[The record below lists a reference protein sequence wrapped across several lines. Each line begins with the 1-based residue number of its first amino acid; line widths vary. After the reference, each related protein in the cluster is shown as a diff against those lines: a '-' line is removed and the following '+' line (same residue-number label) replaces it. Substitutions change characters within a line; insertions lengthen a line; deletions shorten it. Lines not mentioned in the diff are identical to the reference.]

1 MDIKLKNIKYLT
13 GTKVIA
19 VILAW
24 LCFMSAAASGIFLI
38 YNQDV
43 MHNSSYYTTNSF
55 NSEYSRLVHNAIE
68 LQIKLRN
75 EPGIIVS
82 SASQSTVSDNAER
95 YQVIKNRLEGTVNF
109 SYYIK
114 NTATGEVISN
124 VNAADRVA
132 LLKKQP
138 SYLYLKQGVSG
149 NNNLW
154 YQDDIAKM
162 LSGTNYEVHTAVVEP
177 LKPGDAL
184 YEEFTNFSR
193 VKAGIPYMIPAL
205 IASII
210 LGLASFAYLVWAAG
224 RREQSGEV
232 NLLSVDRIYT
242 DVHTL
247 LVFLAAVLSIA
258 IVTEV
263 SNGGTIIMFV
273 GAAIIFGI
281 DLVIGLTYILSMVRQ
296 FKKKQLLRNSLTYK
310 LYSAAKEYVVLAFRG
325 KLFKAW
331 TLLVLLGYGAINGV
345 LFAIFLSTWRYNG
358 AFEFLFSG
366 LLLLGFNIAAVYFA
380 AKSLRSLAQIM
391 EAAKELSSGNLDYN
405 LDTKEMSAAFAGFAE
420 DLQGMQSGLR
430 KAVAEAVKGERM
442 KTELITNV
450 SHDLKTPLTSIINYV
465 DLLKKEELKNE
476 NAKEYVMVLEE
487 KSARLKQL
495 IEDLIEASKASSG
508 NLSVTAEKV
517 DMHQLVMQAY
527 GEYEEKIE
535 KAGLDIRTNTV
546 EKDVFVLA
554 DGKYL
559 WRIIENLLSNALKYS
574 MPNSRVYISV
584 EKNEKYGVLT
594 IKNISAFPLE
604 ISPEQL
610 TERFVRGDASRT
622 AEGSG
627 LGLSIAQGLTNL
639 QGGRFKI
646 DIDGDLFKATVEI
659 PLWVEI

>member
-1 MDIKLKNIKYLT
+1 LDIKLKNIKYLT
-13 GTKVIA
+13 STKVIA
-19 VILAW
+19 VFLVW
-24 LCFMSAAASGIFLI
+24 LCFMSAAASGVFLL
-38 YNQDV
+38 YNHDV
-43 MHNSSYYTTNSF
+43 ISNSSFYTTNSF
-55 NSEYSRLVHNAIE
+55 ISEYSRLVHNAIE
-68 LQIKLRN
+68 LQVKLRN
-75 EPGIIVS
+75 EPGIVVS
-82 SASQSTVSDNAER
+82 SASQSTVSENAER
-95 YQVIKNRLEGTVNF
+95 YQFIKNRLDSAVNF

-138 SYLYLKQGVSG
+138 SYVYVKQGGAS

-154 YQDDIAKM
+154 YMDDIAKM

-177 LKPGDAL
+177 LRQGDAL
-184 YEEFTNFSR
+184 YEGFTSFS
-193 VKAGIPYMIPAL
+193 KAKAAVPYVIAAL
-205 IASII
+205 IASIL
-210 LGLASFAYLVWAAG
+210 LGMTAFVYQVWAAG
-224 RREQSGEV
+224 RREAGGEIH
-232 NLLSVDRIYT
+232 LLPVDRIYT

-247 LVFLAAVLSIA
+247 LVFIAAIISIV

-281 DLVIGLTYILSMVRQ
+281 DLVIGLIYILSMVRQ
-296 FKKKQLLRNSLTYK
+296 FKNRQILRNSLIYK
-310 LYSAAKEYVVLAFRG
+310 IYQTAKKYVAFAFSG

-345 LFAIFLSTWRYNG
+345 FATVFLTTWRYHN
-358 AFEFLFSG
+358 FDSLLSG

-391 EAAKELSSGNLDYN
+391 EAAKELSAGNLDYN
-405 LDTKEMSAAFAGFAE
+405 LDAKEMSVAFAGFAE
-420 DLQGMQSGLR
+420 DLQGVQSGLK

-465 DLLKKEELKNE
+465 DLLKKEDLGNE
-476 NAKEYVMVLEE
+476 NAKEYVEVLEE

-495 IEDLIEASKASSG
+495 VEDLIEASKASSG
-508 NLSVTAEKV
+508 NLAVSTEKV
-517 DMHQLVMQAY
+517 DMHQIVMQAY

-535 KAGLDIRTNTV
+535 KAGLDIRTNIA

-584 EKNEKYGVLT
+584 HRNEKYGVLT

-604 ISPEQL
+604 ITPEQL

-622 AEGSG
+622 TEGSG

-639 QGGRFKI
+639 QGGRFTI

-659 PLWVEI
+659 PLWEEI

>member
-1 MDIKLKNIKYLT
+1 
-13 GTKVIA
+13 
-19 VILAW
+19 
-24 LCFMSAAASGIFLI
+24 MSAAASGIFLI
-38 YNQDV
+38 YNQDIIG
-43 MHNSSYYTTNSF
+43 NSSYYSTHSF
-55 NSEYSRLVHNAIE
+55 NSEYSRLVHNVIE
-68 LQIKLRN
+68 LQVKLRT
-75 EPGIIVS
+75 EPGIVVS
-82 SASQSTVSDNAER
+82 SASQSTVSENADR
-95 YQVIKNRLEGTVNF
+95 YQFIKNRLESAVNF

-124 VNAADRVA
+124 VNAADRVS
-132 LLKKQP
+132 LLKKQL
-138 SYLYLKQGVSG
+138 SYLYIKQGISS
-149 NNNLW
+149 NNNLF
-154 YQDDIAKM
+154 YQDDIVKM
-162 LSGTNYEVHTAVVEP
+162 LSGTRYEVHTAVVEP

-184 YEEFTNFSR
+184 YEGFTNFSKI
-193 VKAGIPYMIPAL
+193 KAVIHYMIFAL
-205 IASII
+205 IASIL
-210 LGLASFAYLVWAAG
+210 LGLAVFAYLVRAAG
-224 RREQSGEV
+224 RREEGGEIH
-232 NLLSVDRIYT
+232 LLPVDRIYT

-247 LVFLAAVLSIA
+247 LVFIAAVLSVA
-258 IVTEV
+258 TVTEV
-263 SNGGTIIMFV
+263 SNGGIVTALIGATIV
-273 GAAIIFGI
+273 FGI
-281 DLVIGLTYILSMVRQ
+281 DLVIGLTYMLSMVRQ
-296 FKKKQLLRNSLTYK
+296 FKNRQILRNSLTYK
-310 LYSAAKEYVVLAFRG
+310 IYQTAKKYVALAFSG

-345 LFAIFLSTWRYNG
+345 FATVFLTTWRYHN
-358 AFEFLFSG
+358 FDSLLSG

-391 EAAKELSSGNLDYN
+391 EAAKELSAGNLDYN
-405 LDTKEMSAAFAGFAE
+405 LDTKELSVAFAGFAE
-420 DLQGMQSGLR
+420 DLQGVQSGLK

-465 DLLKKEELKNE
+465 DLLKKEDLGNE
-476 NAKEYVMVLEE
+476 NAKEYVEVLEE

-495 IEDLIEASKASSG
+495 VEDLIEASKASSG
-508 NLSVTAEKV
+508 NLSVSTEKV

-535 KAGLDIRTNTV
+535 KAGLDIRTNIA

-559 WRIIENLLSNALKYS
+559 WRIIENLLSNTLKYS

-584 EKNEKYGVLT
+584 HRNEKYGVLT

-604 ISPEQL
+604 ITPEQL

-622 AEGSG
+622 TEGSG

-639 QGGRFKI
+639 QGGRFTI

-659 PLWVEI
+659 PLWEGI